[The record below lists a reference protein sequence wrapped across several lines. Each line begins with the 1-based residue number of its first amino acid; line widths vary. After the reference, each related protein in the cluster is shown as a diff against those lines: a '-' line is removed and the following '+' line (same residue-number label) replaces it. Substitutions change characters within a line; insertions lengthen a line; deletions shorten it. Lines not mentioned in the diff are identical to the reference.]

1 MTDFVFFVFTAFV
14 PVTGLSGSGTIRDA
28 LLVNLRHY
36 GVPVTNMSA
45 AVVCAEACRVA
56 SSAGKVDWRAFA
68 PLAAD
73 VLRGEFYFY
82 MRVGNWT
89 DVVFC
94 SQACWTR
101 PRLREG
107 TSPSPPSPRRRD
119 PR

>member
-1 MTDFVFFVFTAFV
+1 MMTDFVFFVFFTAFV
-14 PVTGLSGSGTIRDA
+14 PVAGVSGSGTIRDA

-73 VLRGEFYFY
+73 VLRGELICLHSY
-82 MRVGNWT
+82 RQL
-89 DVVFC
+89 D
-94 SQACWTR
+94 
-101 PRLREG
+101 
-107 TSPSPPSPRRRD
+107 
-119 PR
+119 